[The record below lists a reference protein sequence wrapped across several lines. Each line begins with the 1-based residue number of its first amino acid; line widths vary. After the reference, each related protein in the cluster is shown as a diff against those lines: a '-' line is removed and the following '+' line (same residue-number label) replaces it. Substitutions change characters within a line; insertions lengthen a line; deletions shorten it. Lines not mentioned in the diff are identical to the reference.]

1 MNIEVFTF
9 LVTVFN
15 FLVWI
20 FFDYYGFYLISNVK
34 YKTKDLLLIGYFIFS
49 LVISLFNIGFSAVA
63 SLFEIAIFY
72 FWFKNRSHR
81 QVILGAALI
90 IAIVDVFGDI
100 LINILQISNPTT
112 ISGLLKSELTNLVLL
127 IIFLILI
134 YSKRKQ
140 LFDLLSSKTDSAFL
154 FLIGYFYISVEI
166 FFIMVIVKE
175 GKQLI
180 ITALFIIL
188 VMQSI
193 FISAAFYFNY
203 SINKKRLEVEKQKQL
218 EEYTKNIEN
227 YANYLE
233 STEDELRKFRHDVR
247 NLLNSVDLDDNQY
260 LKNLSEYVERYIK
273 TNSFEK
279 YKDLNHIKIKPL
291 KNLILTK
298 ISIMIREKISYSFE
312 CTRDVENIPININ
325 LFDVIRVV
333 GIAIDNA
340 IESTK
345 GAHKEQK
352 INIMIFLNDDKGI
365 EFEVRNTFNDENI
378 DISALQDEGYTTK
391 ADHSGIGL
399 ANVKE
404 IVTKYSNMFLDLHIE
419 DNWFV
424 FYLVMDEESN

>member
-49 LVISLFNIGFSAVA
+49 LVISLFNISFSAVA

-140 LFDLLSSKTDSAFL
+140 LFDLLSSKADSAFL

-352 INIMIFLNDDKGI
+352 VNIMIFLNDDKGI

-424 FYLVMDEESN
+424 FYLVMDEEPN

>member
-1 MNIEVFTF
+1 
-9 LVTVFN
+9 
-15 FLVWI
+15 
-20 FFDYYGFYLISNVK
+20 
-34 YKTKDLLLIGYFIFS
+34 
-49 LVISLFNIGFSAVA
+49 
-63 SLFEIAIFY
+63 
-72 FWFKNRSHR
+72 
-81 QVILGAALI
+81 
-90 IAIVDVFGDI
+90 
-100 LINILQISNPTT
+100 
-112 ISGLLKSELTNLVLL
+112 
-127 IIFLILI
+127 
-134 YSKRKQ
+134 
-140 LFDLLSSKTDSAFL
+140 
-154 FLIGYFYISVEI
+154 
-166 FFIMVIVKE
+166 MVIVKE

-218 EEYTKNIEN
+218 EEYAKNIEN

-279 YKDLNHIKIKPL
+279 YKDLNHIKIKLL

-352 INIMIFLNDDKGI
+352 VNIMIFLNDDNGL
-365 EFEVRNTFNDENI
+365 EFEVRNTFNDKNI

-424 FYLVMDEESN
+424 FYLVMDEEQN